1 MTFSKKVKNKQRVSK
16 FELLR
21 IIAMLLIVLHHSII
35 HGVFAVGINNEI
47 NYPVNT
53 IVSTILGMGG
63 RIGVYL
69 FVLVTGY
76 FMIYS
81 HITLAKIIKLW
92 LPIFFWSILLY
103 SFVGIMVN
111 NEFSIKNTITSFFP
125 IIFNQYW
132 FMTVYI
138 FMYCLIPFLN
148 VLVNNI
154 NNKKKKIYF
163 LFLGLIIIFTQIS
176 NNLFGG
182 MGAIGSNLL
191 AFSFMYC
198 IGAMIRNDNLLEN
211 ELFVRKSNQYTM
223 IIWALNILIIS
234 TLILFGS
241 ELNNTKLIN
250 LAQKFAFTPATLLI
264 LFEAIGLFVWIGSKN
279 ISYHSFVN
287 KVASVTFGIY
297 LISDNSYVREWLWNT
312 ILHMNKMIN
321 QNLIVI
327 VVYTIVSSL
336 LVFIICG
343 CLEYL
348 RKIVFGRIENI
359 LSNNLETVLLKKLDK
374 YTISN
379 AWC

>member
-1 MTFSKKVKNKQRVSK
+1 MF
-16 FELLR
+16 
-21 IIAMLLIVLHHSII
+21 LIVLHHSII

-103 SFVGIMVN
+103 SFVGIMIN
-111 NEFSIKNTITSFFP
+111 NEFSIKNIITSFFP

-132 FMTVYI
+132 FMTVYV

-154 NNKKKKIYF
+154 NNEKKKIYF
-163 LFLGLIIIFTQIS
+163 LFLGFVIIFTQIS

-211 ELFVRKSNQYTM
+211 KLFVRKSNLYTI

-348 RKIVFGRIENI
+348 RKIIFGRIENI
-359 LSNNLETVLLKKLDK
+359 LSNNLETVLLKKLD
-374 YTISN
+374 TISN
-379 AWC
+379 IRI

>member
-1 MTFSKKVKNKQRVSK
+1 MTVSKKVKNKQRVSK

-21 IIAMLLIVLHHSII
+21 IIAMFLIVLHHSII

-103 SFVGIMVN
+103 SFVGIMIN
-111 NEFSIKNTITSFFP
+111 NEFSIKNIITSFFP

-132 FMTVYI
+132 FMTVYV

-154 NNKKKKIYF
+154 NNEKKKIYF
-163 LFLGLIIIFTQIS
+163 LFLGFVIIFTQIS

-211 ELFVRKSNQYTM
+211 KLFVRKSNLYTI

-348 RKIVFGRIENI
+348 RKIIFGRIENI
-359 LSNNLETVLLKKLDK
+359 LSNNVETVLLKKLD
-374 YTISN
+374 TISN
-379 AWC
+379 IRI